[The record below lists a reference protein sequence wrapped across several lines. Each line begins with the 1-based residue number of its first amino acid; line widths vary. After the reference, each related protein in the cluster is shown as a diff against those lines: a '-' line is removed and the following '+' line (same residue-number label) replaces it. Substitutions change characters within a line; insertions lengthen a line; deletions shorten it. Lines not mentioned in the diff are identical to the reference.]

1 MGICIMIHIK
11 KIEEKIELQDVEVQA
26 DPCKWYYDKHGIISQ
41 IDCMVD
47 CAGSTPKGTVAY

>member
-1 MGICIMIHIK
+1 MYYDTYK
-11 KIEEKIELQDVEVQA
+11 KNRRKNRTQDVEVQA